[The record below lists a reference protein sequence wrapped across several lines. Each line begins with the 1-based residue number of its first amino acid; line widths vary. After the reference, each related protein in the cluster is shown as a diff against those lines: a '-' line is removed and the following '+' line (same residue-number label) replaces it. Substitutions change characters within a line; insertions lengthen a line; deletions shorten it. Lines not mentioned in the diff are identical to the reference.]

1 MFDAKATDNSID
13 KSDDKNDEE
22 NDVVQNIC
30 SGLRFRVIDV
40 HPTDD
45 EEEEANDHLILNVF
59 GIIIIITRP
68 KLAYG
73 RQGLDWIVGPVHSS
87 HEYFLMYSQCL
98 ALRRSAR
105 IEVSWIPQSMT

>member
-59 GIIIIITRP
+59 GIIIMLCHCVQVSERP
-68 KLAYG
+68 SGKRATSCRHIVCTVSRSSLA
-73 RQGLDWIVGPVHSS
+73 W
-87 HEYFLMYSQCL
+87 
-98 ALRRSAR
+98 A
-105 IEVSWIPQSMT
+105 W

>member
-45 EEEEANDHLILNVF
+45 EEEEANDHLMKHPVF
-59 GIIIIITRP
+59 HHIRNFM
-68 KLAYG
+68 
-73 RQGLDWIVGPVHSS
+73 S
-87 HEYFLMYSQCL
+87 F
-98 ALRRSAR
+98 
-105 IEVSWIPQSMT
+105 QSY

>member
-30 SGLRFRVIDV
+30 SGFCFRVIDV

-45 EEEEANDHLILNVF
+45 EEEEANYHLILNVF
-59 GIIIIITRP
+59 GIIIIIITRP
-68 KLAYG
+68 KPAYG
-73 RQGLDWIVGPVHSS
+73 RQGLAG
-87 HEYFLMYSQCL
+87 
-98 ALRRSAR
+98 
-105 IEVSWIPQSMT
+105 SWGQDTDQTGIFWGVLNHKKPMWNLEKL